1 MRLPVLIFTL
11 FVSIRCFAQPSPA
24 TSPAPTGDLPEI
36 LKMLPKSEPFEKW
49 LTLSGESAPDFEI
62 LPSQPFLPDPLR
74 FLDGTPVQSRFQWEK
89 RRLELLDLF
98 KHFTLG
104 SMPPPPGDIRAS
116 GIQVTQEAST
126 VASNLVLEFGPQYR
140 AKLHV
145 ELIIPKGKGPFPVF
159 MTQDNHRRW
168 ALAAVSRG
176 YIGCVYAAADSRDDT
191 ADWPAI
197 WPEYDWSKLTRR
209 AWATSRCLD
218 YLFNM
223 PLVDRRRIG
232 LTGHSRNGKLSLIAA
247 ALDPRISAVILSS
260 SGAGGACSFRHFSEM
275 EFGEGIELL
284 TRAFPDWFH
293 PRLRFFA
300 GRENK
305 LPIDQHELLACIA
318 PRACLISTALN
329 DNVESVWAVEQTI
342 QGALPV
348 YKLCAAPSQ
357 LALRYRSGAH
367 NISPEDLEG
376 YLDWLDAI
384 FGRRKSVLT
393 DRITFPTFAG
403 WQSTSGDK
411 PNLEQFPVH
420 QSSEVLKLNNG
431 QTAGSPIAWPARKAE
446 IQANIRW
453 GLGEG
458 PARATSAPGEYGAEP
473 PYVATLLNRASVPNG
488 LTKSKLNFG
497 NAIAGDMYYPTGSEK
512 NGAVPAVI
520 WLHPISNSNGYVPGY
535 SRGEAP
541 HLALAKQGF
550 AVFAFDQIGNGNR
563 LTEVSHF
570 YERYPRWS
578 LLGKDVADT
587 VSAIDALQTLPW
599 IDKRR
604 IYLVGYCSGAMAAL
618 HTAALDDRVAGVV
631 SVAGFNPM
639 RGFGTNSL
647 AGQHLERWSRIY
659 PLQPRLA
666 TFAGGGES
674 RVPYD
679 YDELLA
685 CIAPRTALVIR
696 PRIDFTSD
704 KSELLDCLASAQ
716 KAFDL
721 LGSRNA
727 LIFGEADDY
736 NHFSPEMQHVV
747 FDKLKA
753 IAGVL

>member
-1 MRLPVLIFTL
+1 MRLPL
-11 FVSIRCFAQPSPA
+11 FICILLAAFHCFGQPAPA
-24 TSPAPTGDLPEI
+24 TSTPPAGELNDI
-36 LKMLPKSEPFEKW
+36 LKMLPKSERFEKW
-49 LTLSGESAPDFEI
+49 LTATGERAPDFEI

-74 FLDGTPVQSRFQWEK
+74 FVDGSPVQSRFQWEK

-98 KHFTLG
+98 KHYTLG
-104 SMPPPPGDIRAS
+104 SLPPPPGDVRAA
-116 GIQVTQEAST
+116 GIQVTQEPSAIIT
-126 VASNLVLEFGPQYR
+126 NLFLEFGPQYR

-145 ELIIPKGKGPFPVF
+145 ELIVPKGKGPFPVF

-168 ALAAVSRG
+168 ALTAVSRG

-197 WPEYDWSKLTRR
+197 WPEYDWSKLARR
-209 AWATSRCLD
+209 AWATSRCID
-218 YLFNM
+218 YLYKMQN
-223 PLVDRRRIG
+223 VDRRRIG

-260 SGAGGACSFRHFSEM
+260 SGAGGACSFRHFSET
-275 EFGEGIELL
+275 EFGEGIELI
-284 TRAFPDWFH
+284 TRTFPDWFH

-318 PRACLISTALN
+318 PRACLVSTAIN
-329 DNVESVWAVEQTI
+329 DSVESVWAVEQTV

-348 YKLCAAPSQ
+348 YRLCSAQSQ
-357 LALRYRSGAH
+357 IALRYRSGAH

-393 DRITFPTFAG
+393 DRVIYPTFAG
-403 WQSTSGDK
+403 WQAVAGEKTDV
-411 PNLEQFPVH
+411 EQFPVH
-420 QSSEVLKLNNG
+420 PTNDVLRLNNG
-431 QTAGSPIAWPARKAE
+431 QVVSSPIAWPARKTE
-446 IQANIRW
+446 IQATIRW

-458 PARATSAPGEYGAEP
+458 PARARSTPGEYGAEP
-473 PYVATLLNRASVPNG
+473 AYVATLLNRASVPNG

-497 NAIAGDMYYPTGSEK
+497 NAIAGDLYYPTEAER
-512 NGAVPAVI
+512 NGAAPAVI

-535 SRGEAP
+535 GRGQPP
-541 HLALAKQGF
+541 HLALARQGF

-563 LTEVSHF
+563 LNEVTHF

-587 VSAIDALQTLPW
+587 VAAIDALETLPW

-604 IYLVGYCSGAMAAL
+604 IYLLGYSAGGMVAL
-618 HTAALDDRVAGVV
+618 HAAALDDRVAGVV
-631 SVAGFNPM
+631 SVAGFSPM
-639 RGFGTNSL
+639 RGSGTNS
-647 AGQHLERWSRIY
+647 ASAQHLQRWSRVL
-659 PLQPRLA
+659 PFQPRLA
-666 TFAGGGES
+666 TFLDGGEN
-674 RVPYD
+674 RIPYD

-696 PRIDFTSD
+696 PRVDFRSD

-716 KAFDL
+716 KAYDL
-721 LGSRNA
+721 FGARNA
-727 LIFGEADDY
+727 LAFGETEDY
-736 NHFSPEMQHVV
+736 DHLSPEMQQVV
-747 FDKLKA
+747 FDRLKI
-753 IAGVL
+753 IAGLP

>member
-1 MRLPVLIFTL
+1 MRFSASICILIVALRSFGQTTPL
-11 FVSIRCFAQPSPA
+11 SATNPA
-24 TSPAPTGDLPEI
+24 DELNQI
-36 LKMLPKSEPFEKW
+36 LRILPKSEPFEKW
-49 LTLSGESAPDFEI
+49 LALTGESVPDFDI

-74 FLDGTPVQSRFQWEK
+74 FLDGSPVQNRFQWEK

-98 KHFTLG
+98 KHYTLG
-104 SMPPPPGDIRAS
+104 RLPPPPIDVRAA

-126 VASNLVLEFGPQYR
+126 IVSNLVLEFGPQYR

-145 ELIIPKGKGPFPVF
+145 ELIVPKGKGPFPVF

-168 ALAAVSRG
+168 ALVAVSRG

-191 ADWPAI
+191 ADWPSI
-197 WPEYDWSKLTRR
+197 WPEYDWSKLARR

-218 YLFNM
+218 YLFTMQN
-223 PLVDRRRIG
+223 VDRRRIG

-260 SGAGGACSFRHFSEM
+260 SGAGGACSFRHFSET
-275 EFGEGIELL
+275 EFGEGIELI
-284 TRAFPDWFH
+284 TRTFPDWFH

-318 PRACLISTALN
+318 PRACLVSTAIN

-348 YKLCAAPSQ
+348 YKLCNAQ
-357 LALRYRSGAH
+357 TQIGLRYRSGGH
-367 NISPEDLEG
+367 TISPEDLEG

-393 DRITFPTFAG
+393 DRILYPTFAG
-403 WQSTSGDK
+403 WQAGSGEK
-411 PNLEQFPVH
+411 ANLEQYPVH
-420 QSSEVLKLNNG
+420 ETNEVLRLNSG
-431 QTAGSPIAWPARKAE
+431 QLVGSPIAWPTRKAE
-446 IQANIRW
+446 IQSAIRW

-458 PARATSAPGEYGAEP
+458 PARTSGTPGEYGAEP
-473 PYVATLLNRASVPNG
+473 PYMTTLLNRASVPNG

-497 NAIAGDMYYPTGSEK
+497 NAIAGDLYYPTEAER
-512 NGAVPAVI
+512 NGAVPAVV

-535 SRGEAP
+535 GRGEAP

-563 LTEVSHF
+563 LNEVTRF

-587 VSAIDALQTLPW
+587 ASAIDALQTLPW

-604 IYLVGYCSGAMAAL
+604 IYLLGYSAGAMVAL
-618 HTAALDDRVAGVV
+618 HTAALDERVAGVV

-639 RGFGTNSL
+639 RGFGTNSES
-647 AGQHLERWSRIY
+647 AQHLQRWSRIL
-659 PLQPRLA
+659 PFQPRLA
-666 TFAGGGES
+666 TFIDGGEA
-674 RVPYD
+674 RLPYD

-685 CIAPRTALVIR
+685 CIAPRSALIIR
-696 PRIDFTSD
+696 PRIDFTSN
-704 KSELLDCLASAQ
+704 KPELLDCLGSAQ
-716 KAFDL
+716 KAYDL
-721 LGSRNA
+721 LGARNS
-727 LIFGEADDY
+727 LVFGEADDY
-736 NHFSPEMQHVV
+736 DHLSPEMQRVV
-747 FDKLKA
+747 FEKLKT
-753 IAGVL
+753 IAGLP